1 MALTYEPIA
10 QGIVSSLQAYF
21 EFSNIPNTYT
31 DLVVIADCKYN
42 SGGGDLNWRLNGD
55 NSSNYSWTRFEQVA
69 SNRANNTTNINTT
82 DATQQGLM
90 IGHFMNYSN
99 TSVNKVVITQCG
111 NVQQNVGMSVGT
123 WRSNSAITSIQI
135 YAETSGAQWAVG
147 SRFSLYGIKAA

>member
-42 SGGGDLNWRLNGD
+42 SGGGDLNWRVNGD
-55 NSSNYSWTRFEQVA
+55 NSTNYSWQRFENAAAV
-69 SNRANNTTNINTT
+69 RVNNSTMINTT
-82 DATQQGLM
+82 DATNNGM
-90 IGHFMNYSN
+90 FVGHFMNYAN
-99 TSVNKVVITQCG
+99 TSVNKVVLTQCG
-111 NVQQNVGMSVGT
+111 NVNQNVGVSVGT

-135 YAETSGAQWAVG
+135 FAELSGNQWAVG

>member
-42 SGGGDLNWRLNGD
+42 SGGGDLNWRVNGD
-55 NSSNYSWTRFEQVA
+55 NSTNYSWQRFENAAAV
-69 SNRANNTTNINTT
+69 RVNNSTMINTT
-82 DATQQGLM
+82 DALNNGM
-90 IGHFMNYSN
+90 FVGHFMNYAN
-99 TSVNKVVITQCG
+99 TSVNKVVLTQCG
-111 NVQQNVGMSVGT
+111 NVNQNVGVSVGT

-135 YAETSGAQWAVG
+135 FAELSGNQWAVG
-147 SRFSLYGIKAA
+147 SRFSLYGLKAA

>member
-42 SGGGDLNWRLNGD
+42 SGGGDLNWRVNGD
-55 NSSNYSWTRFEQVA
+55 NSTNYSWQRFENAAAV
-69 SNRANNTTNINTT
+69 RVNNSTMINTT
-82 DATQQGLM
+82 DALNNGM
-90 IGHFMNYSN
+90 FVGHFMNYAN
-99 TSVNKVVITQCG
+99 TSVNKVVLTQCG
-111 NVQQNVGMSVGT
+111 NVNQNVGVSVGT

-135 YAETSGAQWAVG
+135 FAELSGNQWAVG